1 MTLIT
6 RIEDL
11 EQVYGSPGPSST
23 LKELNQL
30 IPEYRAYI
38 EASPFCALATCG
50 PEGMDCT
57 PRGDRGSVVRIADD
71 KTLLLPDR
79 RGNNRIDSLR
89 NIVRDPRVALMF
101 LVPGS
106 NTAMRVNGRGSL
118 SIEPDLLDSF
128 IMEGKPPRSVIII
141 DIDAVYFQCARALMR
156 GDVWNPETF
165 VDAQSL
171 PSAGQ
176 MLAAA
181 SQGQVGGEAYD
192 QDWPGRAKASMW

>member
-1 MTLIT
+1 
-6 RIEDL
+6 
-11 EQVYGSPGPSST
+11 
-23 LKELNQL
+23 
-30 IPEYRAYI
+30 
-38 EASPFCALATCG
+38 
-50 PEGMDCT
+50 
-57 PRGDRGSVVRIADD
+57 
-71 KTLLLPDR
+71 
-79 RGNNRIDSLR
+79 
-89 NIVRDPRVALMF
+89 
-101 LVPGS
+101 
-106 NTAMRVNGRGSL
+106 MRVNGRGSL
-118 SIEPDLLDSF
+118 SIDPDLLDSF

-176 MLAAA
+176 TLAAA

>member
-23 LKELNQL
+23 LKELNHL

-89 NIVRDPRVALMF
+89 NIVRDPRLALMF

>member
-23 LKELNQL
+23 LKELNHL

-38 EASPFCALATCG
+38 AAAPFCALATCG
-50 PEGMDCT
+50 PEGMACT

-71 KTLLLPDR
+71 KTLLMPDR

>member
-71 KTLLLPDR
+71 KTLLMPDR

>member
-23 LKELNQL
+23 LKELNHL

-71 KTLLLPDR
+71 KTLLLP
-79 RGNNRIDSLR
+79 
-89 NIVRDPRVALMF
+89 
-101 LVPGS
+101 
-106 NTAMRVNGRGSL
+106 
-118 SIEPDLLDSF
+118 E
-128 IMEGKPPRSVIII
+128 
-141 DIDAVYFQCARALMR
+141 
-156 GDVWNPETF
+156 
-165 VDAQSL
+165 
-171 PSAGQ
+171 
-176 MLAAA
+176 
-181 SQGQVGGEAYD
+181 
-192 QDWPGRAKASMW
+192 